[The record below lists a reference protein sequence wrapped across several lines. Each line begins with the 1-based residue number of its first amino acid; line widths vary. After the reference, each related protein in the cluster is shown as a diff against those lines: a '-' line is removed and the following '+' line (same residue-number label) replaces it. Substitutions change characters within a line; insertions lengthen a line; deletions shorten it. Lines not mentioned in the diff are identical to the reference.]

1 MKSGD
6 FNRTVLDSIPF
17 NIAIVG
23 KTGDIIAVNDAWQTF
38 SAQNGGD
45 PARTGVGMNYL
56 AVCKAAG
63 ENLVHDRLKD
73 ILENKIS
80 QFSFEYPCDSPS
92 ESRNFNMNIVPL
104 KLKSDH
110 QRIFEYKDSQKKI
123 GHEKESGAVISHI
136 DITSLKKTQTE
147 LSEVLEELKKR
158 ENFLKTITEV
168 LPGMVGYW
176 KNDLRCHFANHAYT
190 EWFGKTPEQMRGIH
204 VKDMMSPELF
214 ARNKPFIQAALRGEP
229 QSFERTLVKPSGETG
244 YTWAHYV
251 PDIDDNGT
259 VQGFFVLVSDITE
272 LKKTE
277 FALKESEKTL
287 NRAQAVSHTGSWHI
301 DAKTNELSWSEQS
314 YRIFGFPV
322 GTPFR
327 YEDFIGRVHPDDR
340 VAVDSAWQAA
350 MKGLPYDIVHRIVVP
365 HANDALNNPNTL
377 ESVQIKWVREQAEL
391 VFDSKGKLK
400 TGIGTVQDITEQK
413 QAEEIIRQNEMRL
426 ESIVKITQLTTE
438 NIQELLDCVLDAAIT
453 MTRSKIGYLYHYD
466 DEKREFTLNSYSK
479 EVMKE
484 CSIVEP
490 KKRYELDRTGIWG
503 EVIRQRKA
511 ILLND
516 FNAFHPLKK
525 GFPEGHAPLF
535 RYLTLPVFINDRIV
549 GVVGV
554 ANKESDYDHT
564 DLLQLTL
571 LMDAVWR
578 IVDRINTGKKLLEAK
593 QAAEEANLAKSEF
606 LANMSHEIRT
616 PMNAI
621 IGLSHLALQT
631 DVDPRQHDYL
641 IKIHSS
647 AQSLLGIINDILDF
661 SKIEARRLK
670 IESVDFNL
678 SDVMDHVGN
687 IVSTKTEEKGL
698 ELMFKIGT
706 DVPCNLTGDPLR
718 LGQILT
724 NLLNN
729 AVKFTDHG
737 EIIVSVEV
745 ADSSKKTDD
754 KAITGNNNGSKGK
767 AETDN
772 NENTE
777 KEPET
782 ENKNNKII
790 LQFSVRDTGIGMSD
804 ETLSSL
810 FHPFTQADS
819 SITRQYGGTG
829 LGLAICKSLVEMM
842 GGKIHVNSTQGKG
855 SIFTFTV
862 SFGLTEEKQLSC
874 LESVPDISGVRV
886 LVVDDNA
893 AGREILLESLI
904 SSSFDACAVDS
915 GMAAIEELENASR
928 KSMPYRVV
936 LMDWKMPGMDGIETA
951 IKIRQDKRLSEIPVI
966 VMVTAFGREEIKYK
980 AKQVGIKGF
989 LTKPVLPSMLYN
1001 TILEAMGM
1009 EEYALS
1015 VAYSAKSAKHIWP
1028 ELCGVRILLVEDHPI
1043 NQQVAQELLEGA
1055 NMDVHIVKN
1064 GKEAVAKLSRANASY
1079 RAVLMDIQ
1087 MPVMDGYEAT
1097 RLIRL
1102 DQRHKDLPIIAM
1114 TAHAMVE
1121 ERDRCIGIGM
1131 NDHIAKPLDP
1141 EQLFSVLKK
1150 WIKKESSALSFKKE
1164 ISAKPDDSC
1173 HFPMTEN
1180 LPMRKNLAGT
1190 NLTATNLTAMN
1201 LPAMQNLPG
1210 FDFPKAIERVNGNIK
1225 LLKTILGNFSEE
1237 YHDAASK
1244 IKRLLDKK
1252 DIEPLKLYIHTLKG
1266 IAGNISATDLFD
1278 SIKRLE
1284 DSVKNRNSS
1293 ETEQSS
1299 CYEAL
1304 LQNLENVL
1312 RIFLSSAL
1320 TVIRKYESHE
1330 TGSMDASA
1338 NSTGT
1343 RTDTVSE
1350 NAISESAVT
1359 DCQDDID
1366 KLFPLLQDFH
1376 GLIRKNSLDSINKWA
1391 DIKQQLKDTC
1401 VKKQRSNDNSFKKH
1415 IDNIES
1421 NLAKFNF
1428 KGATASLLIIAKALK
1443 TELK

>member
-1 MKSGD
+1 
-6 FNRTVLDSIPF
+6 
-17 NIAIVG
+17 
-23 KTGDIIAVNDAWQTF
+23 
-38 SAQNGGD
+38 
-45 PARTGVGMNYL
+45 
-56 AVCKAAG
+56 
-63 ENLVHDRLKD
+63 
-73 ILENKIS
+73 
-80 QFSFEYPCDSPS
+80 
-92 ESRNFNMNIVPL
+92 
-104 KLKSDH
+104 
-110 QRIFEYKDSQKKI
+110 
-123 GHEKESGAVISHI
+123 
-136 DITSLKKTQTE
+136 E
-147 LSEVLEELKKR
+147 LSDVLEELKKR

-168 LPGMVGYW
+168 LPGMVSYW
-176 KNDLRCHFANHAYT
+176 KNDLRCHFANHAYM
-190 EWFGKTPEQMRGIH
+190 EWFGKTPEQMKGTHI
-204 VKDMMSPELF
+204 KDMMSPELF
-214 ARNKPFIQAALRGEP
+214 AKNEPFIQAALQGKS

-251 PDIDDNGT
+251 PDIDNNGT

-301 DAKTNELSWSEQS
+301 DSETNEIKWSEET

-327 YEDFIGRVHPDDR
+327 YEDFISRVHPDDR

-365 HANDALNNPNTL
+365 HTTGLPVAQDSIENPNNGHALMGTTKNESPIITANSRDFHINIENEQEQLRCDYCQIEIPEHEHNNTANCRHHLNIQHTANCRQALNGRHNNVSG
-377 ESVQIKWVREQAEL
+377 EIKWVREQAEL
-391 VFDSKGKLK
+391 IFDSKGNLK
-400 TGIGTVQDITEQK
+400 TGIGTIQDITEQK
-413 QAEEIIRQNEMRL
+413 QAEEIIKQNEMRL

-453 MTRSKIGYLYHYD
+453 MTRSKIGYIYHYD
-466 DEKREFTLNSYSK
+466 EEKREFTLNSYSRQ
-479 EVMKE
+479 VMKE
-484 CSIVEP
+484 CSIVD
-490 KKRYELDRTGIWG
+490 KKRHYELDKTGIWG
-503 EVIRQRKA
+503 EVVRQRKA

-516 FNAFHPLKK
+516 FNSFHPLKK
-525 GFPEGHAPLF
+525 GLPEGHAPLF
-535 RYLTLPVFINDRIV
+535 RYLTLPVFINDSIV

-554 ANKESDYDHT
+554 ANKESDYNHT
-564 DLLQLTL
+564 DLLQLNL
-571 LMDAVWR
+571 LMDAVRR
-578 IVDRINTGKKLLEAK
+578 IVERINTGKKLLEAK
-593 QAAEEANLAKSEF
+593 HAAEEANLAKSEF

-670 IESVDFNL
+670 IESVSFNL
-678 SDVMDHVGN
+678 NDVMDHVGN

-698 ELMFKIGT
+698 ELMFKIAQ

-729 AVKFTDHG
+729 AVKFTDNG
-737 EIIVSVEV
+737 EIVVSVEV
-745 ADSSKKTDD
+745 ADSSKKTYD
-754 KAITGNNNGSKGK
+754 KAITGNNDDSKDKVITGSNDDSKDKVITGSNDDSKDK
-767 AETDN
+767 AITGSNDDSKDNAEIDN
-772 NENTE
+772 NENTV

-782 ENKNNKII
+782 ENKKNKI
-790 LQFSVRDTGIGMSD
+790 LLRFSVRDTGIGMSN
-804 ETLSSL
+804 ETVSTL

-842 GGKIHVNSTQGKG
+842 GGKIDVNSIQGKG
-855 SIFTFTV
+855 STFTFTV
-862 SFGLTEEKQLSC
+862 SFGLIENKQLSC
-874 LESVPDISGVRV
+874 IEPVPDISGIRV

-893 AGREILLESLI
+893 AGREILLESLL

-915 GMAAIEELENASR
+915 GMAAIEELEKASLESR
-928 KSMPYRVV
+928 SYRVV

-951 IKIRQDKRLSEIPVI
+951 IKIRQDKRLSKIPVI
-966 VMVTAFGREEIKYK
+966 VMGTAFGREEIKYK

-1015 VAYSAKSAKHIWP
+1015 ITSSANSGKHIVP
-1028 ELCGVRILLVEDHPI
+1028 ELCGTRILLVEDHPI

-1064 GKEAVAKLSRANASY
+1064 GKEAVANLSRANANY
-1079 RAVLMDIQ
+1079 HAVLMDIQ

-1102 DQRHKDLPIIAM
+1102 DPRHKELPIIAM

-1121 ERDRCIGIGM
+1121 EKDRCISIGM
-1131 NDHIAKPLDP
+1131 NDHIAKPIDP
-1141 EQLFSVLKK
+1141 DQLFSVLQK
-1150 WIKKESSALSFKKE
+1150 WIKRDGSALSMKKE
-1164 ISAKPDDSC
+1164 TLAKLDDFY
-1173 HFPMTEN
+1173 HYPAPEN
-1180 LPMRKNLAGT
+1180 LSVTKNLSTKNMQAV
-1190 NLTATNLTAMN
+1190 N
-1201 LPAMQNLPG
+1201 LPAMNLQAMKNLPG
-1210 FDFPKAIERVNGNIK
+1210 FDLARAIKMVNGNIK
-1225 LLKTILGNFSEE
+1225 LLKTILGNFTQE

-1244 IKRLLDKK
+1244 IRLLLDKK
-1252 DIEPLKLYIHTLKG
+1252 DIESLKLYIHTLKG
-1266 IAGNISATDLFD
+1266 VAGNIAATDLFD
-1278 SIKRLE
+1278 SVKRLE
-1284 DSVKNRNSS
+1284 DAVKNQDSS
-1293 ETEQSS
+1293 QTEQSS

-1304 LQNLENVL
+1304 LQNLEIML

-1320 TVIRKYESHE
+1320 IVIRKYESHE

-1338 NSTGT
+1338 SSTGT

-1350 NAISESAVT
+1350 NAISESTAT

-1366 KLFPLLQDFH
+1366 KLISLLQEFH
-1376 GLIRKNSLDSINKWA
+1376 GLIRKSSLDSISKWA

-1401 VKKQRSNDNSFKKH
+1401 VKKERSNDNSFKKH
-1415 IDNIES
+1415 IDDIES
-1421 NLAKFNF
+1421 SLANFNF
-1428 KGATASLLIIAKALK
+1428 KGATASVLVIAKALEI
-1443 TELK
+1443 ELK